1 MSKKNEILN
10 FFKKPY
16 GEYGIETIG
25 TYYLYSEKIE
35 NEAKYKIYFA
45 NLNKRMEGNQEP
57 FFELSLRETGIFIP
71 SDSDLSNEAMVKKV
85 LPNSQEHFDIGLKI
99 FNNESEA
106 KKAIENLGGSFNI
119 KEILEID

>member
-1 MSKKNEILN
+1 
-10 FFKKPY
+10 
-16 GEYGIETIG
+16 
-25 TYYLYSEKIE
+25 
-35 NEAKYKIYFA
+35 
-45 NLNKRMEGNQEP
+45 
-57 FFELSLRETGIFIP
+57 
-71 SDSDLSNEAMVKKV
+71 MVKKV